1 MAGAV
6 CHELNQPLQA
16 VSGFSEI
23 LLLDLKKE
31 DPNYD
36 MIQKIKVGIDRIG
49 ALTGKI
55 MNITQYQSKPYLKSK
70 IVDIE
75 QASKT

>member
-1 MAGAV
+1 
-6 CHELNQPLQA
+6 
-16 VSGFSEI
+16 
-23 LLLDLKKE
+23 
-31 DPNYD
+31 
-36 MIQKIKVGIDRIG
+36 MIQNIKVGIDRIA